1 MTLNSFFVSE
11 KDKKKYYSLME
22 LNAAMTSASEYL
34 KTNSSDAFTS
44 FIGEPGTDLAF
55 RNVLA

>member
-1 MTLNSFFVSE
+1 
-11 KDKKKYYSLME
+11 ME